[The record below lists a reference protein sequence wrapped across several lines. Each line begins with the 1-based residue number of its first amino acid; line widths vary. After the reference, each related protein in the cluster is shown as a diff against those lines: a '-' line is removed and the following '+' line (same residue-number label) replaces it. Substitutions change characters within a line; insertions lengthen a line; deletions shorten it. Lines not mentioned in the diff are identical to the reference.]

1 MGRGIGPDGK
11 SDGADHACVVHKR
24 AWPASCRAA
33 VSAGA
38 LRMLSQSEVTQA
50 RFACKPIRRLVLR
63 AYVCSGG
70 TPQHKRG
77 PLPDSI
83 GSLRRSVAIVVP
95 SCERMG
101 AIRPQ
106 GRGVFASPWSSRP
119 VVHRA
124 RATGAEPVRDEVH
137 QSESVLEVP
146 RSRCERRVSGDPAAD
161 VMRAGGN
168 AFEPDHRDAAR

>member
-1 MGRGIGPDGK
+1 MDPTGRVTGLT
-11 SDGADHACVVHKR
+11 VT
-24 AWPASCRAA
+24 WPAGCRAA
-33 VSAGA
+33 ASAGA
-38 LRMLSQSEVTQA
+38 LRMLSQFRSDSGEVCLQA
-50 RFACKPIRRLVLR
+50 HSTSVLR
-63 AYVCSGG
+63 AYVCSGSS
-70 TPQHKRG
+70 PQHKRG